1 MSRSR
6 EPDEPCAPDTWL
18 RYDPAVTTAAALSLL
33 ERLTPLQRAVFVLR
47 QVFDCAPARAAAAV
61 GCSEATYHHIATA
74 VSRTTGTDGRLP
86 SWPPHIA
93 GADHV
98 ARALAAIV
106 PALTGVGITMEPHQ
120 AGHCQGAVFRDHAG
134 QPLGALDLDV
144 LDGRISRIRWVKE
157 LKRQPGQASC
167 ATASPERQAPEPNS
181 PRSPGSCG

>member
-1 MSRSR
+1 MSRTKD
-6 EPDEPCAPDTWL
+6 PDELDTWL

-33 ERLTPLQRAVFVLR
+33 ERLSPLQRAVFVLR
-47 QVFDCAPARAAAAV
+47 QVFDCAPARTAAVV
-61 GCSEATYHHIATA
+61 GCSEATYHHITTA
-74 VSRTTGTDGRLP
+74 VSRATGTDGRLP

-120 AGHCQGAVFRDHAG
+120 AGHHQGAVFRDHDG
-134 QPLGALDLDV
+134 QAIGALDLDI

-157 LKRQPGQASC
+157 LKRQPEQASC
-167 ATASPERQAPEPNS
+167 ATASPGHQAPGPNS
-181 PRSPGSCG
+181 RHSPGSCG